1 MFSIHPKEL
10 ETRRK
15 RCRPALSG
23 LERVPR
29 YHHGSCNVCGSI
41 RSALLANRDRYDF
54 PVRTLMCLGCGLI
67 YLANPLTPSEY
78 MHFYGNNSYR
88 RLTRDF
94 GCHESN
100 LQAIQENQAA
110 YARRVIDSLN
120 GRYDTHRNGSLL
132 DIGGSAGVVAASVGA
147 RFGCSVTVL
156 DPSREE
162 IAAANSIGVEGIV
175 GSLETYRPQQE
186 FDIVLLCRSIEH
198 LSDLKSS
205 LLKIRKLL
213 KPNGL
218 FYCDIVEFLESCRRD
233 GAVETTTK
241 IDHCYWLCQETAPII
256 FASLGFQ
263 IISADVATRSDTIGY
278 VLRPCEPERNSHAAE
293 TTIHSI
299 IRSLREINTDWHKQ
313 GQANRGLVDRVRWL
327 AYRAKRRLLLFFSSQ
342 ESMSSASAFSH
353 DREPKMTNSHRPI
366 ESEHQEKQRMSA

>member
-1 MFSIHPKEL
+1 MFDIQQSDL
-10 ETRRK
+10 ETRRR
-15 RCRPALSG
+15 RCKPALST

-29 YHHGSCNVCGSI
+29 YHHGSCNVCGSP
-41 RSALLANRDRYDF
+41 RNAVLANRDRYNF
-54 PVRTLMCLGCGLI
+54 SVRTLMCLSCGLI

-78 MHFYGNNSYR
+78 IHFYGNNSYR

-94 GCHESN
+94 GCHERS
-100 LQAIQENQAA
+100 LQAVQEDQAG
-110 YARRVIDSLN
+110 YARRVIESFN

-132 DIGGSAGVVAASVGA
+132 DIGGSAGVVAAAVGA

-162 IAAANSIGVEGIV
+162 IAAANGIGVKGIV
-175 GSLETYRPQQE
+175 GTLETYRPQQD

-198 LSDLKSS
+198 LCDLKSS

-218 FYCDIVEFLESCRRD
+218 FYCDIVDFLESCRGD
-233 GAVETTTK
+233 GGVETTTK
-241 IDHCYWLCQETAPII
+241 IDHCYWLCQETAPVI

-293 TTIHSI
+293 ATIHSI
-299 IRSLREINTDWHKQ
+299 IRSLREINADWRKQ
-313 GQANRGLVDRVRWL
+313 GQANRGLADRVRWL
-327 AYRAKRRLLLFFSSQ
+327 AYRAKRRLSLVLSSQ
-342 ESMSSASAFSH
+342 ESISSASTLSR
-353 DREPKMTNSHRPI
+353 DRGPKMTNSPQRI
-366 ESEHQEKQRMSA
+366 ESEHQEESLST

>member
-1 MFSIHPKEL
+1 MFSILPSDL
-10 ETRRK
+10 ERRRK
-15 RCRPALSG
+15 RCRQALSA

-29 YHHGSCNVCGSI
+29 YHHGSCNVCGSPCT
-41 RSALLANRDRYDF
+41 AVLANRDRYNF

-78 MHFYGNNSYR
+78 MHFYGTSSYR

-94 GCHESN
+94 RCHEPTF
-100 LQAIQENQAA
+100 QVIQEDQAG
-110 YARRVIDSLN
+110 YARRVIESLN
-120 GRYDTHRNGSLL
+120 GRYFTHRNGSLL
-132 DIGGSAGVVAASVGA
+132 DIGGSAGVVAATVGG

-162 IAAANSIGVEGIV
+162 IAAAKSIGVEGIV
-175 GSLETYRPQQE
+175 GSLETYRPQQD

-198 LSDLKSS
+198 LWDLKSS

-218 FYCDIVEFLESCRRD
+218 FYCDIVDFLESCRRD
-233 GAVETTTK
+233 GGVETTTK
-241 IDHCYWLCQETAPII
+241 IDHCYWLCQETAPSI

-263 IISADVATRSDTIGY
+263 IVSADVATRSDNIGY

-313 GQANRGLVDRVRWL
+313 GQANRGLIDRGRWL
-327 AYRAKRRLLLFFSSQ
+327 AYRAKRRLSLFLSSK
-342 ESMSSASAFSH
+342 ESIPVDSTLPR
-353 DREPKMTNSHRPI
+353 DRGPKMTDSDHPI
-366 ESEHQEKQRMSA
+366 ESEHQEQQKMSA